1 MYWTTPSGTRYHTG
15 CPVCDAIAAVRRRDG
30 EGRNLELTHIVGRQA
45 RRAQDVT
52 GSGDGDEVGEV
63 PQLIMVP
70 PTENLRYGVG
80 AGDEEQLRVGS
91 LRSSDSRRVSIV

>member
-15 CPVCDAIAAVRRRDG
+15 LPVFDALATVRRRDG
-30 EGRNLELTHIVGRQA
+30 ESGNLELAHIVCRQA
-45 RRAQDVT
+45 RRAQNVS

-80 AGDEEQLRVGS
+80 SGDEEQLRVGS
-91 LRSSDSRRVSIV
+91 LVFRSRSVSIV